1 MDTEYRNKILA
12 LQTLDR
18 VRALVRVSRTI
29 DAENWTFDKTTLFVE
44 KTLEEFKKRTAF
56 DVFKY
61 VRPAAF
67 LHELT
72 RDFNASSRVKTSDFY
87 RLLNGVASGNFRRS
101 LVFSDNADFNR
112 LNYVPYF
119 IAVNSENT
127 VVTILAFPE
136 LYDVSKRRPKL
147 DLLLKFAAFAGQT
160 SPLDAA
166 AIVNFLD
173 KNAFEDTKIAVR
185 FYGDFRRTKSA
196 KRCRDSVY
204 NDVATAYSGGKRIID
219 EIGRETRNGVDR
231 EHAPTLKYE
240 DGSTRSQRVAAS
252 APIGAEEG
260 FSAPYYLASLDCY
273 GSTIDYRV
281 KPIKTLPQ
289 EERYHDYL

>member
-29 DAENWTFDKTTLFVE
+29 DAGNWTFDKTANFVE
-44 KTLEEFKKRTAF
+44 KTLEEFKRRTAF

-61 VRPAAF
+61 VRPSVF
-67 LHELT
+67 LRELT
-72 RDFNASSRVKTSDFY
+72 RDLNASLRVSTAEFY
-87 RLLNGVASGNFRRS
+87 QLLNGVASGNFRRS
-101 LVFSDNADFNR
+101 IVFSDNSDYNR

-119 IAVNSENT
+119 IAVNAENT

-136 LYDVSKRRPKL
+136 LYDVPKRRPKL
-147 DLLLKFAAFAGQT
+147 DLLLKFATFAGQS

-166 AIVNFLD
+166 AIVDFLD

-196 KRCRDSVY
+196 NRCRESVY
-204 NDVATAYSGGKRIID
+204 NDVATAYSGGGRIIA
-219 EIGRETRNGVDR
+219 EIDREARNGIER
-231 EHAPTLKYE
+231 EHAPTLNFE
-240 DGSTRSQRVAAS
+240 DGSTRSQRIAAS
-252 APIGAEEG
+252 IEAAMEEG

-281 KPIKTLPQ
+281 KPIKTLPK